1 MRGFSLQPG
10 QRERRPIHCLQR
22 AIVMVAAALAFTLPA
37 AAQEPGIPQRVL
49 PMWCMDVAV
58 GMLAQPSEGGRTGPA
73 LSVATGRR
81 VTPRV
86 RVTGM
91 LLGARIADVRAPDP
105 DRYVVDRDWSVAA
118 VGVETPVVATGRT
131 ELALVGRAGA
141 MWARDRRVGVEGTP
155 VPPGFPDE
163 TEDSSWWNAGAVVIP
178 EIRLTYHVTRALAV
192 TTGAAAIQH
201 VFTDDFFGATGSL
214 VSLGATFGW

>member
-1 MRGFSLQPG
+1 MQKISLQQG
-10 QRERRPIHCLQR
+10 HRDRRPICCLQR
-22 AIVMVAAALAFTLPA
+22 AVIMLAAPLAFTLPA
-37 AAQEPGIPQRVL
+37 AAQDPGIPHRAR
-49 PMWCMDVAV
+49 PMWSVDVAG
-58 GMLAQPSEGGRTGPA
+58 GMLAQPSGRGRTGPA
-73 LSVATGRR
+73 LSVAAGRR

-131 ELALVGRAGA
+131 ELVLVGRAGA

-155 VPPGFPDE
+155 VLPGFPDE
-163 TEDSSWWNAGAVVIP
+163 TDDSSWWTVGAAVMP
-178 EIRLTYHVTRALAV
+178 EIRLTYHVTRALAI
-192 TTGAAAIQH
+192 TTGAAGIQH
-201 VFTDDFFGATGSL
+201 VFTDDFFGSTGAL